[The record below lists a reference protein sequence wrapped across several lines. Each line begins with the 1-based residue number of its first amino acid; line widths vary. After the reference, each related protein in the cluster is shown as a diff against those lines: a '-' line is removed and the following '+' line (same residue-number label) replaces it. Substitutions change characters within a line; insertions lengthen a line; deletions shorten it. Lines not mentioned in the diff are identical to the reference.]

1 MSRFDLGA
9 GPSDV
14 IQCVAS
20 TPVVGFRFVSD
31 CGSPSLSSC
40 GVVSGS
46 VRTDMMEKKRSS
58 SVGST
63 DSSVCCY

>member
-9 GPSDV
+9 GPSGV
-14 IQCVAS
+14 TRCVAS

-46 VRTDMMEKKRSS
+46 VRTDMMEK
-58 SVGST
+58 
-63 DSSVCCY
+63 